1 MKGVMKGDKN
11 KCMSLLTAELKRK
24 LSQSQQDSV
33 GIFARDFFQN
43 TPMEDLTG
51 KPVSDVY
58 GQTLGAWKFNQEF
71 QRTRPK
77 IKVFNPDFEQHF
89 WQSSHTIV
97 MVLHT
102 DMAFLVDSVRME
114 LTRQEINIHAVQSMV
129 SQVKR
134 DASGKLQDRAI
145 CSYEKGCPVDIK
157 GYETEAFMY
166 FEVDRMAGKKV
177 LEQLEKDLETV
188 LADVRIVVSDFDAMK
203 SRVEQIIAGMSNHPP
218 PVNSEEI
225 EEAITFLKWLLDHNY
240 TFLGYKKYELVREGR
255 KKLIKHMDGEE
266 LGIVKHKEK
275 STRSKYLSDLSEEL
289 QTFIEAP
296 HVLSF
301 AKSGTIA
308 RVHRPAYPDYI
319 AVREFNSK
327 GEVIGE
333 HGFLGLYTLPVYTE
347 RLQRIPVLRKKVEQI
362 IERSGLYPFSH
373 ECKELARVLDT
384 FPREELFQTD
394 INELFQTATSVAQIK
409 ERQQTRLF
417 VRKDHYGKFFSCLVY
432 MPKETYNTEV
442 RTKIQDILCRTFKSL
457 NVEFT
462 TYFGESI
469 LVRTHFVLRTDPGE
483 EVDFDPEDLEQ
494 EVIDVTRSWQDELLQ
509 GLIEKYGEE
518 KGILYGR
525 RFQNAFPSSFRDNF
539 PPRVGVSDVQHIL
552 SLSDENPLTTWFY
565 QYAEDDDEVVHFSL
579 YHREKPLPL
588 SDIIP
593 ILENLGLKVLGEH
606 PYKIVDRDGRVAW
619 NHDFNLIYRLD
630 GQVDAVSS
638 NKLFTDAF
646 DALWEGLASNDSFNR
661 LVLAAG
667 MDWRSIAFLRACGR
681 YMKQIRLGLSQDYIA
696 DTLLRHSEI
705 AKLIVAYF
713 ETKFDPSLKL
723 SLKQRQQKLDNLEG
737 TYTELLDKIESLSED
752 RVLRRYLELNK
763 AMLRTNF
770 FQRNSEGELKEYISF
785 KFNPGQLPDIPLP
798 RPMFEI
804 FVYSNRMEGVHLRG
818 GKVARGGLRW
828 SDRIED
834 YRTEILGLVKAQQ
847 VKNAVIVPVGAKG
860 GFVAHR
866 TLEMPDREA
875 FMEEGIACYKTF
887 IRGLLD
893 VSDNLLNGKV
903 IPPVDV
909 IRYDEDDPYMVVAAD
924 KGTATFSDISNGIS
938 KDYGFWLGDA
948 FASGG
953 SQGYDHKGMGIT
965 ARGAWV
971 SVQRHFREMG
981 HDVQKEDFTV
991 VGIGDMGGD
1000 VFGNGMLLSEHIRL
1014 VAAFNHMHI
1023 FVDPDPD
1030 PAKSYLERKRLFEKP
1045 RSSWSD
1051 YESKLISKGGG
1062 IFQRSAKSVVI
1073 TPEMKKR
1080 FAIEENHLTPNDLIV
1095 ALLKSPVDMIWNGG
1109 IGTYI
1114 KGSGESNADVG
1125 DKAND
1130 AIRINGTQVQARVIG
1145 EGGNLGMTQ
1154 LGRVEFCLA
1163 GGASNTDAIDNAGGV
1178 DCSDHEVNIKIL
1190 IDNLVTSGELTEKQ
1204 RNKLLVDM
1212 TDDVSELV
1220 LENNYQQVQ
1229 AISIAHS
1236 RAGQYMN
1243 EYLRFISYLEESGK
1257 LDRALE
1263 YLPGDE
1269 EVLQR
1274 FEEGKTLTRPE
1285 LAVLL
1290 SYSKAEL
1297 KEVLVNTSIPDD
1309 PYMSSIIETA
1319 FPAILVKKYKTA
1331 VHQHQLRREIIAT
1344 QLAND
1349 IVNHM
1354 GITFVN
1360 RMRNSTDAQNEQIA
1374 MAYVIARDIFQM
1386 PQKWQAIE
1394 ALDNQISAQVQID
1407 MMFAVMRLVRHGSR
1421 WLLRHRRNYGDVRSV
1436 IEYFAPGIKQLC
1448 QNMPDMLCGEPLKQW
1463 QATHKTLSKSGVP
1476 DALAADIATCGV
1488 IYFALDIIEASATD
1502 GKDLEYVADIF
1513 FKIADKLD
1521 LHWFRHQI
1529 SLLDVD
1535 NRWHAAARDTFRDD
1549 LDLQLRKLTQAMIK
1563 LDDNA
1568 PQAVDE
1574 RIDYWMDE
1582 RQDILARWKSMQ
1594 ADLRNV
1600 AEVDTAMFAVA
1611 IRELMDMEREE

>member
-1 MKGVMKGDKN
+1 MKGVMQSDKN
-11 KCMSLLTAELKRK
+11 KCMAQLEAELKEK
-24 LSQSQQDSV
+24 LSKSQQAKV
-33 GIFARDFFQN
+33 TTFARDFFKN
-43 TPMEDLTG
+43 TPAEDLTG
-51 KPVSDVY
+51 KQVIDIY
-58 GQTLGAWKFNQEF
+58 GQTLSAWKFNQEF
-71 QRTRPK
+71 ERARPK
-77 IKVFNPDFEQHF
+77 IKVFNPDFDQHF

-114 LTRQEINIHAVQSMV
+114 LTRQEINTHAVQSVV

-134 DASGKLQDRAI
+134 SANGKMQERAVCNYDA
-145 CSYEKGCPVDIK
+145 GCPVDIK

-166 FEVDRMAGKKV
+166 FEVDRMAGKDT
-177 LEQLEKDLETV
+177 LQQLEKDLVSV
-188 LADVRIVVSDFDAMK
+188 LADVRIVVSDFHAMK
-203 SRVEQIIAGMSNHPP
+203 TKVESIISGMTNNPP
-218 PVNSEEI
+218 PINAQEVDEVK
-225 EEAITFLKWLLDHNY
+225 TFLGWLLDHNY
-240 TFLGYKKYELVREGR
+240 TFLGYKKYELVKKGK

-266 LGIVKHKEK
+266 LGIVKHKQK
-275 STRSKYLSDLSEEL
+275 STKDKYLDDLSPEL
-289 QTFIEAP
+289 QKFIESP
-296 HVLSF
+296 QMLSF
-301 AKSGTIA
+301 AKSGTMA

-362 IERSGLYPFSH
+362 IQRSGLYPFSH

-394 INELFQTATSVAQIK
+394 INELFETVTSVAQIK

-432 MPKETYNTEV
+432 MPKETYNTEI
-442 RTKIQDILCRTFKSL
+442 RKKIQDILCRTFKSL

-469 LVRTHFVLRTDPGE
+469 LVRTHFVLRTDPSQE
-483 EVDFDPEDLEQ
+483 YTFDLSDLEQ

-509 GLIEKYGEE
+509 GLIEKHGEE

-525 RFQNAFPSSFRDNF
+525 RFQSAFPSSFRDNF

-565 QYAEDDDEVVHFSL
+565 QYAEDDEEVHFSL

-606 PYKIVDRDGRVAW
+606 PYKVVDRDGQIAW
-619 NHDFNLIYRLD
+619 NHDFNLTYRLG
-630 GQVDAVSS
+630 GQVDAVST
-638 NKLFTDAF
+638 NQLFTEAF
-646 DALWEGLASNDSFNR
+646 DSIWAGLASNDSFNR
-661 LVLAAG
+661 LVLSAQ

-696 DTLLRHSEI
+696 DTLLRH
-705 AKLIVAYF
+705 AGLTHLIVEYF
-713 ETKFDPSLKL
+713 KIKFDPQLKL
-723 SLKQRQQKLDNLEG
+723 NAKQRNQKLENLESE
-737 TYTELLDKIESLSED
+737 YSALLDQVESLSED

-770 FQRNSEGELKEYISF
+770 FQKNAQGRYKEYISF
-785 KFNPGQLPDIPLP
+785 KFDPSQLPDIPLP

-828 SDRIED
+828 SDRAED

-866 TLEMPDREA
+866 TFEMTDREA

-893 VSDNLLNGKV
+893 ISDNLLKDKV

-909 IRYDEDDPYMVVAAD
+909 IRYDEDDPYLVVAAD
-924 KGTATFSDISNGIS
+924 KGTATFSDISNGLS
-938 KDYGFWLGDA
+938 QEYGYWLGDA

-971 SVQRHFREMG
+971 SVQRHFREKG

-1000 VFGNGMLLSEHIRL
+1000 VFGNGMLLSEHIKL

-1030 PAKSYLERKRLFEKP
+1030 PAKSFKERKRLFEKP
-1045 RSSWSD
+1045 RSSWAD

-1062 IFQRSAKSVVI
+1062 IFLRSAKSVTM
-1073 TPEMKKR
+1073 TPEMKQR
-1080 FAIEENHLTPNDLIV
+1080 FAIKENQMTPNDLIV

-1114 KGSGESNADVG
+1114 KGSSESNVDVG

-1130 AIRINGTQVQARVIG
+1130 AIRINGSDLKARVIG

-1154 LGRVEFCLA
+1154 LGRVEFGLA

-1190 IDNLVTSGELTEKQ
+1190 IDNLVTAGELTGKQ
-1204 RNKLLVDM
+1204 RNKLLVEM
-1212 TDDVSELV
+1212 TEDVSELV

-1229 AISIAHS
+1229 AISIALS
-1236 RAGQYMN
+1236 RADQYMN
-1243 EYLRFISYLEESGK
+1243 EYLRFISYLEDAGK
-1257 LDRALE
+1257 LNRSLE
-1263 YLPGDE
+1263 FLPGDD

-1274 FEEGKTLTRPE
+1274 AEQDKTLTRPE
-1285 LAVLL
+1285 LAVLV

-1297 KEVLVNTSIPDD
+1297 KEVLVNTAIPDD
-1309 PYMSSIIETA
+1309 PYMARVIETA
-1319 FPAILVKKYKTA
+1319 FPAMLVKKYKKA
-1331 VHQHQLRREIIAT
+1331 IHQHQLRREIIAT

-1374 MAYVIARDIFQM
+1374 MAYVISRDIFQM

-1394 ALDNQISAQVQID
+1394 ALDNQISAEVQID
-1407 MMFAVMRLVRHGSR
+1407 MMFAIMRLVRHGSR
-1421 WLLRHRRNYGDVRSV
+1421 WLLRHRRNYGDVQSV
-1436 IEYFAPGIKQLC
+1436 IKYFAPGINKLC
-1448 QNMPDMLCGEPLKQW
+1448 QKMPDMLCGEPLKQW
-1463 QATHKTLSKSGVP
+1463 QSTHGKLLKEGVP
-1476 DALAADIATCGV
+1476 EALASDIATCGV
-1488 IYFALDIIEASATD
+1488 IYFALDIIEASASD
-1502 GKDLEYVADIF
+1502 GKDLDYVADIF

-1529 SLLDVD
+1529 SLLDVE

-1549 LDLQLRKLTQAMIK
+1549 LDLQLRKLTQAIIK
-1563 LDDNA
+1563 LDGSA
-1568 PQAVDE
+1568 PKGVDQ
-1574 RIDYWMDE
+1574 RIDYWMAE
-1582 RQDILARWKSMQ
+1582 HETLLKRWRAMQ
-1594 ADLRNV
+1594 KDLRNV
-1600 AEVDTAMFAVA
+1600 SEVDTAMFAVA